1 MKQPNLY
8 ANFNGDDYQPAR
20 DNPRLRGQLLRV
32 WTQVKDGRWQT
43 LRSIADATGD
53 PEASVSAQLRHLRKQ
68 RFGGYEIEK
77 RHVRDGLYE
86 YRLYTGSNNDS

>member
-53 PEASVSAQLRHLRKQ
+53 PEASVSAQLRHLRKD

-86 YRLYTGSNNDS
+86 YRLVED

>member
-53 PEASVSAQLRHLRKQ
+53 PEASVSAQLRHLRKE

>member
-8 ANFNGDDYQPAR
+8 ANFNGDDYQPVR

-32 WTQVKDGRWQT
+32 WTEIKDGRWQT

-53 PEASVSAQLRHLRKQ
+53 PEASVSAQLRHLRKD

-86 YRLYTGSNNDS
+86 YRLYTGADNDS